1 MEINYNLIIKYLSKA
16 NNENKFITK
25 KNIFNYANTFPD
37 KFQNYLS
44 DKYYRLGITVHD
56 KSNNN
61 ISFWS
66 SLLTLIDK
74 EFNSNFNSNEVQII
88 NQYKND
94 ILDNFTV
101 SKNPINKQ
109 YKLFTDK
116 IVLRD
121 KLNKEPD
128 FELLE
133 YIINYIDINFLIF
146 DFKSNNMYTVYSG
159 LKMNPYKS
167 IFMFAK
173 YNNYWEP
180 IMIIK
185 DKINIQK
192 YFNYNDN
199 VIKKI
204 LDSTDISYYENHK
217 EYSIMTFQEVIKLEK
232 NNLCKKD
239 PKYKEPIEDIFVNP
253 TEIKDDYKLLNKTKL
268 TKMKMEEIN
277 KLIEEL
283 KIELPEK
290 KPIKSGL
297 VELILAKIK
306 E

>member
-1 MEINYNLIIKYLSKA
+1 MEINYNLIIKYLCNSK
-16 NNENKFITK
+16 NEDKFITK

-37 KFQNYLS
+37 KFQTYLS

-74 EFNSNFNSNEVQII
+74 DFNSSFNSNEGLLI

-94 ILDNFTV
+94 ILDNFSI
-101 SKNPINKQ
+101 SKDPINKQ
-109 YKLFTDK
+109 YKLFIDK

-133 YIINYIDINFLIF
+133 YIVNSIDINFIIF
-146 DFKSNNMYTVYSG
+146 DFKSINIYTIYNG

-167 IFMFAK
+167 ILMFAK

-185 DKINIQK
+185 DKTNIQK
-192 YFNYNDN
+192 CFNYNDN

-204 LDSTDISYYENHK
+204 LDSNDISYYENHK
-217 EYSIMTFQEVIKLEK
+217 EYSIMTLQDVIKLEK
-232 NNLCKKD
+232 NNFCKKD
-239 PKYKEPIEDIFVNP
+239 TKHKEPDEDIFVNP
-253 TEIKDDYKLLNKTKL
+253 IEIKNDYKLLNKTKL
-268 TKMKMEEIN
+268 TKMKMDEVN

-283 KIELPEK
+283 NIDLPEK
-290 KPIKSGL
+290 KPNKSGL
-297 VELILAKIK
+297 IELILAKIK